1 MTEPLNWDEFRIVR
15 AIAEAQS
22 LSGAAELLGLNHSTL
37 FRRLAAME
45 ARLGLRLFDRERS
58 GYRPTA
64 AGEDMVALAT
74 LMGDTIAEFER
85 RVSRNDLK
93 LSGRVRVTA
102 LTSLGALVMPAIC
115 AGLAGAHPGLHV
127 EVILT
132 ESALDLERGEAD
144 VALRS
149 LKEPPPETMA
159 GRRVASLPWAIYA
172 VPALTTADGEPALNA
187 MWIAPSENFGSPQAR
202 RWFDRHVES
211 WRRAAT
217 ASSDML
223 MAELA
228 ARGLGVALL
237 PCYLGVAKP
246 ELRRAGKAD
255 PELDGELWLVAHERA
270 LRTPRVRAVY
280 DFLADELERRRA
292 WFEGEAVVGE

>member
-1 MTEPLNWDEFRIVR
+1 MTEPFNWDEFRIVR

-45 ARLGLRLFDRERS
+45 SRLGARLFDRERS

-85 RVSRNDLK
+85 RVGCNDLK
-93 LSGRVRVTA
+93 LSGRVRVTT
-102 LTSLGALVMPAIC
+102 LMSLGAIIMPAIC
-115 AGLAGAHPGLHV
+115 AALAVAHPGLHI
-127 EVILT
+127 ELMLT
-132 ESALDLERGEAD
+132 ESVLDLERGEAD
-144 VALRS
+144 VALRGLS
-149 LKEPPPETMA
+149 EPPQETLT
-159 GRRVASLPWAIYA
+159 GRRVAPLPWAIYA
-172 VPALTTADGEPALNA
+172 VPALMTGEGDAAPDAP
-187 MWIAPSENFGSPQAR
+187 WIAPSESFGSAQAR

-211 WRRAAT
+211 RRCSAT
-217 ASSDML
+217 ASSDLL

-237 PCYLGVAKP
+237 PCYLGVSQPA
-246 ELRRAGKAD
+246 LRRAANAD
-255 PELDGELWLVAHERA
+255 PEIEGDLWLMAHERA

-292 WFEGEAVVGE
+292 WFEGEAVVEA

>member
-45 ARLGLRLFDRERS
+45 TRLGLRLFERERS

-85 RVSRNDLK
+85 RVSHNDLR

-102 LTSLGALVMPAIC
+102 LTSLGALALPPILT
-115 AGLAGAHPGLHV
+115 GLAGVHPGLHV

-132 ESALDLERGEAD
+132 ESVLDLERGEAD

-149 LKEPPPETMA
+149 LQRPPPEGMT
-159 GRRVASLPWAIYA
+159 GRRIAALPWALYA
-172 VPALTTADGEPALNA
+172 APALMAEGGPAANAPWLAPMDGCGP
-187 MWIAPSENFGSPQAR
+187 PQAR
-202 RWFDRHVES
+202 RWFDRNIES
-211 WRRAAT
+211 WRRV
-217 ASSDML
+217 ASASDEAML
-223 MAELA
+223 AELA
-228 ARGLGVALL
+228 ACGLGVALL
-237 PCYLGVAKP
+237 PCYLGAAKP
-246 ELRRAGKAD
+246 ALRRVGKAD
-255 PELDGELWLVAHERA
+255 AELDSQLWLVAHERA
-270 LRTPRVRAVY
+270 LRSPRVGAVY
-280 DFLADELERRRA
+280 DFLAAELERRRP
-292 WFEGEAVVGE
+292 WFEGEAMGEG

>member
-45 ARLGLRLFDRERS
+45 TRLGVRLFDRERS

-93 LSGRVRVTA
+93 LSGRVRLTT
-102 LTSLGALVMPAIC
+102 LTSLGALIMPPIC
-115 AGLAGAHPGLHV
+115 AALAVAHPQLHV
-127 EVILT
+127 ELMLT
-132 ESALDLERGEAD
+132 DSVLDLERGEAD
-144 VALRS
+144 VALRG
-149 LKEPPPETMA
+149 LTAPPPENLT
-159 GRRVASLPWAIYA
+159 GRRVAPLPWAIYA
-172 VPALTTADGEPALNA
+172 APAQTTAQGEPAGDAL
-187 MWIAPSENFGSPQAR
+187 WIAPSENFSPPQAR

-211 WRRAAT
+211 WRRSAT
-217 ASSDML
+217 ASNDLL

-237 PCYLGVAKP
+237 PCYLGVARP
-246 ELRRAGKAD
+246 ALRRVGKAD
-255 PELDGELWLVAHERA
+255 ADLDGDLWLMAHERA
-270 LRTPRVRAVY
+270 LRTPRVRAVC
-280 DFLADELERRRA
+280 DFLAGELERRRA

>member
-1 MTEPLNWDEFRIVR
+1 MTEPFNWDEFRIVR

-45 ARLGLRLFDRERS
+45 ARLGARLFDRERS

-85 RVSRNDLK
+85 RVSRNDLM
-93 LSGRVRVTA
+93 LSGRVRVTT
-102 LTSLGALVMPAIC
+102 LMSLGAIIMPPIC
-115 AGLAGAHPGLHV
+115 AALAVAHPRLHI
-127 EVILT
+127 ELMLT
-132 ESALDLERGEAD
+132 ESVLDLERGEAD
-144 VALRS
+144 VALRG
-149 LKEPPPETMA
+149 LREPAQENLT
-159 GRRVASLPWAIYA
+159 GRRVAPLPWAIYA
-172 VPALTTADGEPALNA
+172 VPALMTGEGEPAPDA
-187 MWIAPSENFGSPQAR
+187 PWIAPSESFGAVQAR

-211 WRRAAT
+211 RRCSAT
-217 ASSDML
+217 ASSDLL

-237 PCYLGVAKP
+237 PCYLGVSQPA
-246 ELRRAGKAD
+246 LRRAANAD
-255 PELDGELWLVAHERA
+255 PEIEGDLWLMAHERA

-280 DFLADELERRRA
+280 DFLADELERRRP
-292 WFEGEAVVGE
+292 WFEGEAVVGA

>member
-93 LSGRVRVTA
+93 LSGRVRVTT
-102 LTSLGALVMPAIC
+102 LTSLGALVMPAIS
-115 AGLAGAHPGLHV
+115 AALAAAHPGLHV
-127 EVILT
+127 EVILS
-132 ESALDLERGEAD
+132 ESLLDLERGEAD
-144 VALRS
+144 VALRY
-149 LKEPPPETMA
+149 LKGPPPESLA
-159 GRRVASLPWAIYA
+159 GKRVAPLPWALYA
-172 VPALTTADGEPALNA
+172 VPALTTEDGAPAPSA
-187 MWIAPSENFGSPQAR
+187 HWIAPSENCGPPQVR
-202 RWFDRHVES
+202 RWLDRHVES
-211 WRRAAT
+211 WRRSAT

-223 MAELA
+223 IADLA

-246 ELRRAGKAD
+246 ALRRAGKAD

-280 DFLADELERRRA
+280 DFLAAELERRRP